1 MIPEHEPV
9 LSAAVVA
16 KSDLGEVVG
25 RRTKKFW
32 SLQNLWQSEM
42 QELTERR
49 MANKLCLGTAR
60 RVKLVPAFY
69 PWGWELLDQLF
80 CPN

>member
-1 MIPEHEPV
+1 
-9 LSAAVVA
+9 
-16 KSDLGEVVG
+16 
-25 RRTKKFW
+25 
-32 SLQNLWQSEM
+32 M

-60 RVKLVPAFY
+60 RIKLVPAFY
-69 PWGWELLDQLF
+69 PWGWELLDQLL